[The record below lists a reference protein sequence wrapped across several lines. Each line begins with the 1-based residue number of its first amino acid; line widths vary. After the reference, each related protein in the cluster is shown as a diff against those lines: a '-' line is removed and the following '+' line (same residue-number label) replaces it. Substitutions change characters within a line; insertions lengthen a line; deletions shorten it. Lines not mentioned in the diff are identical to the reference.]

1 MAGLLQRMDAKW
13 QRKTGKT
20 HLSAK
25 LIESTM
31 DKSTSHSPRPRRNI
45 TWQSLPQVFPTC
57 QHEYEAISG
66 KANLRIRKCTRCG
79 TQEAK

>member
-1 MAGLLQRMDAKW
+1 MDAKGR
-13 QRKTGKT
+13 RKTGKT

-31 DKSTSHSPRPRRNI
+31 DKSTSHSRRPRRNI
-45 TWQSLPQVFPTC
+45 TWQSLPQVVPTC

-66 KANLRIRKCTRCG
+66 KANLLSRQCTKCG
-79 TQEAK
+79 HQEVK